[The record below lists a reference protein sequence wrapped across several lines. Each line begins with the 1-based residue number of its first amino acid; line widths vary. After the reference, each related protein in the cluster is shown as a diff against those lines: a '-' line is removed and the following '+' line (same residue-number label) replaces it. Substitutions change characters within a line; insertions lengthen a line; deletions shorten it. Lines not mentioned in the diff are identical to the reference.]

1 MWNEKILG
9 EKLIQYIDKILRGVF
24 LLEIP
29 EEDKK
34 ILLQLIDKKEI
45 PEKLIIR
52 LVKKAIAVRYQDKVI
67 GFKDE
72 ISDLIKEYANDKKAN
87 S

>member
-1 MWNEKILG
+1 
-9 EKLIQYIDKILRGVF
+9 
-24 LLEIP
+24 LLELP

-34 ILLQLIDKKEI
+34 LLYQLIEEKTV
-45 PEKLIIR
+45 PERLIVKLVQ
-52 LVKKAIAVRYQDKVI
+52 LAIEVRYQDKAI

-72 ISDLIKEYANDKKAN
+72 ISDLIKEYANDYKAV

>member
-1 MWNEKILG
+1 M
-9 EKLIQYIDKILRGVF
+9 
-24 LLEIP
+24 LEIP

-34 ILLQLIDKKEI
+34 LLLQLADEKKISE
-45 PEKLIIR
+45 ELIIK
-52 LVKKAIAVRYQDKVI
+52 LVSQAIKIRYQDKAI

-72 ISDLIKEYANDKKAN
+72 ISSLIKEYANDKKTH

>member
-1 MWNEKILG
+1 M
-9 EKLIQYIDKILRGVF
+9 
-24 LLEIP
+24 LEIP

-34 ILLQLIDKKEI
+34 LLIQLIE
-45 PEKLIIR
+45 EKDISED
-52 LVKKAIAVRYQDKVI
+52 LVVKLVNKAIAVRYQDKTI
-67 GFKDE
+67 GLKDE

>member
-1 MWNEKILG
+1 M
-9 EKLIQYIDKILRGVF
+9 
-24 LLEIP
+24 LELP

-34 ILLQLIDKKEI
+34 LLYQLIEEKTV
-45 PEKLIIR
+45 PERLIVKLVQ
-52 LVKKAIAVRYQDKVI
+52 LAIEVRYQDKAI

-72 ISDLIKEYANDKKAN
+72 ISDLIKEYANDYKAV